1 MVLCNRPPLIIL
13 NHAYIVAGRREGY
26 TVIIITF
33 LRESRY
39 VTRKHSDANFTF
51 NLAFEKRKP
60 KAQYCNIGIK

>member
-1 MVLCNRPPLIIL
+1 MYPPTFNNIELPV
-13 NHAYIVAGRREGY
+13 YCRRVKRGVQCY
-26 TVIIITF
+26 YYCI

-60 KAQYCNIGIK
+60 KAQYYNIGIK